1 MFLGEYSH
9 NLDEKGRLTLPA
21 RWREE
26 LGESVVI
33 TRGMERC
40 LFVFRAS
47 DLEKF
52 LASINTV
59 GITGADARGLS
70 RFFSSKATEDTPDK
84 QGRITIPQNLREF
97 AGLNGEVM
105 VVGAND
111 HGELWSPT
119 LYAQADAA
127 LVNNVPDISERVNQ
141 ALREMSGKSTSL

>member
-9 NLDEKGRLTLPA
+9 NLDDKGRLTLPA
-21 RWREE
+21 RWRED

-52 LASINTV
+52 LDSINTV

-84 QGRITIPQNLREF
+84 QGRITIPQNLRDF
-97 AGLNGEVM
+97 AGLNGEVL
-105 VVGAND
+105 VVGAHD
-111 HGELWSPT
+111 HGELWSPA
-119 LYAQADAA
+119 LYAETDAN
-127 LVNNVPDISERVNQ
+127 LVKNIPDMSERVND
-141 ALREMSGKSTSL
+141 ALLSMRGKST